1 MKGDQFMKLIHLSDL
16 HLGKRVY
23 EYSMTEDQE
32 YILRQI
38 IGIIDSEKPDGVIIA
53 GDIYDKSVPPA
64 EAVTLFDSF
73 LSELCRRNV
82 RVFCISG
89 NHDSPERIAFGSKI
103 MDGNGIYMS
112 PVYNGRIQPISLQ
125 DDYGEVNI
133 YMLPFIKPV
142 HVRHIFDDDK
152 IATYNDAVSRAVKE
166 MDIDTDK
173 RNILITHQFVTGA
186 VRTESEEMSVG
197 GTDNVDV
204 SLFDKF
210 DYVALGHLHAPQNCG
225 KSNVR
230 YCGTPL
236 KYSFSEAQNK
246 KSVTIVEM
254 SGKGDTTYRTA
265 ELVPLRDMKEIKGK
279 YSEITRMDYY
289 FGTTFQEDYLH
300 ITLTDEQDIPDAAGK
315 LRAIYHNLMKL
326 DYDNLRTR
334 TDNTVSAVNNIE
346 QKTPIELFAEFYKLR
361 NNAEMSEEQKAYV
374 KKLIEEI
381 WEEN

>member
-1 MKGDQFMKLIHLSDL
+1 MKLIHLSDL
-16 HLGKRVY
+16 HLGKRVH

-38 IGIIDSEKPDGVIIA
+38 IGIIDSEKPDGVMIA

-73 LSELCRRNV
+73 LSELCRR
-82 RVFCISG
+82 RIKVFCISG

-103 MDGNGIYMS
+103 MDGSGIYMS
-112 PVYNGRIQPISLQ
+112 PVYNGEVQPISLQ

-142 HVRHIFDDDK
+142 HVRHIFDDDS
-152 IATYNDAVSRAVKE
+152 ITTYNDAVSRAVSE
-166 MDIDTDK
+166 MNVDTDK
-173 RNILITHQFVTGA
+173 RNILITHQFVTGS
-186 VRTESEEMSVG
+186 VRTESEELSVG
-197 GTDNVDV
+197 GTDNVDASV
-204 SLFDKF
+204 FDKF

-225 KSNVR
+225 KSTVR

-236 KYSFSEAQNK
+236 KYSFSEAKDQ

-254 SGKGDTTYRTA
+254 SEKGNTTYRTA

-279 YSEITRMDYY
+279 YSEIVKMDYY
-289 FGTTFQEDYLH
+289 SGTTFQEDYLH
-300 ITLTDEQDIPDAAGK
+300 ITLTDEQDIPDAAGR

-334 TDNTVSAVNNIE
+334 TDNKV
-346 QKTPIELFAEFYKLR
+346 FAANVEEKSPARLLEEFYKLM
-361 NNAEMSEEQKAYV
+361 NNDEMSEEQKAYAE
-374 KKLIEEI
+374 KLIEEI

>member
-1 MKGDQFMKLIHLSDL
+1 MKLIHLSDL

-64 EAVTLFDSF
+64 EAVTLFDNF
-73 LSELCRRNV
+73 LSELCSRKIK
-82 RVFCISG
+82 VFCISG

-103 MDGNGIYMS
+103 MDGSGIYMS
-112 PVYNGRIQPISLQ
+112 PVYNGEVQPISVQ

-133 YMLPFIKPV
+133 YMLPFLKPV

-152 IATYNDAVSRAVKE
+152 IVTYNDAVSRAVKE
-166 MDIDTDK
+166 MNIDTDK

-186 VRTESEEMSVG
+186 VRTESEELSVG

-204 SLFDKF
+204 SSFDKF

-225 KSNVR
+225 KSTVR

-254 SGKGDTTYRTA
+254 SEKGDTTYRTA

-279 YSEITRMDYY
+279 YSEITRMGYY
-289 FGTTFQEDYLH
+289 FGTTLQEDYLH

-334 TDNTVSAVNNIE
+334 TDNTVSATLN
-346 QKTPIELFAEFYKLR
+346 
-361 NNAEMSEEQKAYV
+361 
-374 KKLIEEI
+374 KKRLL
-381 WEEN
+381 NFSLNSTN